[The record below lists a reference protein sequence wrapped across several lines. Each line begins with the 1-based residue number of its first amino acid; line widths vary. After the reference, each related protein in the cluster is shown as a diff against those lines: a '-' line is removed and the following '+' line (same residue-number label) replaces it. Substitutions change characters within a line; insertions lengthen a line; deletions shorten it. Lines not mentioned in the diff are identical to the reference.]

1 MIRIVAATLVIVA
14 SLLVA
19 GCGGGGGERSG
30 SEAMP
35 KKLPPKVVA
44 NANSNCRYLLRN
56 TQQIGKR
63 ALIDLASVN
72 LLELTTER
80 FVKPSIP
87 LLERVADRQQ
97 ALESGAH
104 NPQFSLYA
112 DLFDPIIA
120 IAHERLA
127 TGRAGDPVRSK
138 GLEELLTSLG
148 VEQMQAA
155 RSAGL
160 RDCDVDFQ
168 RVLLSSLNH

>member
-1 MIRIVAATLVIVA
+1 MTRIVAAALVVVA

-19 GCGGGGGERSG
+19 GCGGGGGEGSG
-30 SEAMP
+30 SEATP
-35 KKLPPKVVA
+35 KKLPPTVVA

-56 TQQIGKR
+56 TRQIGKR
-63 ALIDLASVN
+63 ALIDLASVD

-80 FVKPSIP
+80 LVKPSIP
-87 LLERVADRQQ
+87 LLEHVADRQQ
-97 ALESGAH
+97 ALEPGAR
-104 NPQFSLYA
+104 NPQFNLYA

-120 IAHERLA
+120 VAHERLA
-127 TGRAGDPVRSK
+127 AGRAGDPVRSK

-155 RSAGL
+155 RGAGL

-168 RVLLSSLNH
+168 HVLLSSLSH